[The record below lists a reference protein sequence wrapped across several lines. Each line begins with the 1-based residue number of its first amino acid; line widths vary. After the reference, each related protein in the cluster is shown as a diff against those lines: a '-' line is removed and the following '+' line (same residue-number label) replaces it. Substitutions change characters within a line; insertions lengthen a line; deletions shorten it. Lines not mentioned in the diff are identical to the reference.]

1 MSNIVM
7 CEYCNG
13 TGIAKCETCGG
24 NGKVTC
30 PECDG
35 SGKSYFICPE
45 CDNGRVPDPRAMD
58 DDETMTCPTCH
69 GEYKK
74 EVGACKTCKG
84 TGKVECQPC
93 HGSGKVECQ
102 ACNATGKFDVEKI
115 VKAAIVADW
124 YDVETDKKVK
134 KRTLSDEDVSMLR
147 SAAEQG
153 HGGSCYVL
161 GVLKGGNCIAYAE
174 DGDSY
179 FAKGAQA
186 GDADCLYAHASV
198 LLRKGQPNQKEAIE
212 CLERSAEMG
221 NVHALVDI
229 TLHLLGKK
237 DESGIASEAETALLY
252 CDRLSNVK
260 AADGLSQHLVEKA
273 NAIGKCLPKIAKND
287 IAAMFEFGSICD
299 TLYKTTGSKQDK
311 TLAETYLA
319 SAANKG
325 NADAVRQLAE
335 HNSKDNLSGSIEI
348 LDKAAKGGDKK
359 AAERLQSIMQ
369 ECLTGIRG
377 WGICGGAETSD
388 KFEELKACARSGVL
402 VAIRFLIDAYKSGRL
417 YEGVPP
423 ATVPSFGLGSSA
435 KAGTCDLDTVDRESI
450 AYWTEMAA
458 KTGDGNS
465 MLDYSL
471 ICRDGKGR
479 DKDINAAFAYTCEGF
494 LKGGVRR
501 RALRLLA
508 EFYRCTYFSM
518 PDSQKASELLTRS
531 AKAGY
536 LPAIVAMGVRY
547 RKGKGVKKDLSEAK
561 RLFEI
566 AADNGSKDAKEELK
580 TIPKSVKT
588 GTKPICGITS
598 KFIKD
603 KDPLP
608 AYVLD
613 DYEKAKA
620 GKLWSA
626 KLEKQIKEKN
636 KARNAKLKE
645 PKKRWLFVAL
655 GIVGGVLGL
664 HFLYVKRMF
673 WFWTYW
679 IVATLGV
686 LQIEVEAFR
695 NLLAYASPTVAK
707 IPIFA
712 TAAVLILI
720 GSICLMKKDGKGRTM
735 KDFRKRKPVDLLDW
749 ANKIRQN

>member
-1 MSNIVM
+1 MSNIVT
-7 CEYCNG
+7 CEYCHG
-13 TGIAKCETCGG
+13 TGSATCKACGG
-24 NGKVTC
+24 IGKVDC
-30 PECDG
+30 PDCDG
-35 SGKSYFICPE
+35 SGKAYHICPE
-45 CDNGRVPDPRAMD
+45 CNEGQVPDPRAMD

-74 EVGACKTCKG
+74 EAGACKTCKG
-84 TGKVECQPC
+84 TGKVECPSC

-102 ACNATGKFDVEKI
+102 ACNATGKFDVDKI
-115 VKAAIVADW
+115 VKTAIVTDW
-124 YDVETDKKVK
+124 YDVESDKKVK
-134 KRTLSDEDVSMLR
+134 KRALSDEDITMLK

-161 GVLKGGNCIAYAE
+161 GVLKGGDCCVYAE
-174 DGDSY
+174 DGDAY

-198 LLRKGQPNQKEAIE
+198 LLRKGESNQKEAIE

-221 NVHALVDI
+221 NVHALVD
-229 TLHLLGKK
+229 LALYLFDKK
-237 DESGIASEAETALLY
+237 DDSGDMPETEKALQY
-252 CDRLSNVK
+252 CERLSIVK

-273 NAIGKCLPKIAKND
+273 NIMGKCLPNIAKND
-287 IAAMFEFGSICD
+287 VAAMFEFGSTCD
-299 TLYKTTGSKQDK
+299 MLYKTTGCKQDK
-311 TLAETYLA
+311 ALAETYLA
-319 SAANKG
+319 SAAKKG

-335 HNSKDNLSGSIEI
+335 HNSKDNLSGAIEI

-369 ECLTGIRG
+369 DCLAGIRG
-377 WGICGGAETSD
+377 KGICGEETSA
-388 KFEELKACARSGVL
+388 KFEELKGCAKAGAV
-402 VAIRFLIDAYKSGRL
+402 VAIKFLIEAYKSGRI
-417 YEGVPP
+417 YEGPIP
-423 ATVPSFGLGSSA
+423 CDIPSFGLGDP
-435 KAGTCDLDTVDRESI
+435 KTMRTYDWESV

-458 KTGDGNS
+458 KAGDGNS
-465 MLDYSL
+465 MLDYSV
-471 ICRDGKGR
+471 ICREGKGCER
-479 DKDINAAFAYTCEGF
+479 DINKAFIWACDGF
-494 LKGGVRR
+494 LKGGLRR

-508 EFYRCTYFSM
+508 EFYRSTYFSI
-518 PDSQKASELLTRS
+518 PDSQKVSELLTRS
-531 AKAGY
+531 AQAGY

-566 AADNGSKDAKEELK
+566 AVENGSKDAKEELK
-580 TIPKSVKT
+580 TIPRSVKA
-588 GTKPICGITS
+588 GAKPICGITS

-608 AYVLD
+608 AYVLN

-626 KLEKQIKEKN
+626 KIEKEIKAQN
-636 KARNAKLKE
+636 KARKTKLKE
-645 PKKRWLFVAL
+645 PKKRWLFVTL

-673 WFWTYW
+673 WFWAYW
-679 IVATLGV
+679 IVAALGV

-695 NLLAYASPTVAK
+695 NLLASASPMLAK
-707 IPIFA
+707 IPVFA
-712 TAAVLILI
+712 AIAILILV
-720 GSICLMKKDGKGRTM
+720 GSICLMKKDGKGLTM
-735 KDFRKRKPVDLLDW
+735 K
-749 ANKIRQN
+749 

>member
-1 MSNIVM
+1 MSNIVT
-7 CEYCNG
+7 CEYCHG
-13 TGIAKCETCGG
+13 TGSATCKACGG
-24 NGKVTC
+24 IGKVDC
-30 PECDG
+30 PDCDG
-35 SGKSYFICPE
+35 SGKAYHICPE
-45 CDNGRVPDPRAMD
+45 CNEGQVPDPRAMD

-74 EVGACKTCKG
+74 EIGACKTCKG

-102 ACNATGKFDVEKI
+102 ACNATGKFDVDKI
-115 VKAAIVADW
+115 VRAAIVSDW
-124 YDVETDKKVK
+124 YDVETDRKVM
-134 KRTLSDEDVSMLR
+134 KRAVSDEDITMLK

-198 LLRKGQPNQKEAIE
+198 LLHKGLPERKEAIE
-212 CLERSAEMG
+212 CLERSAEKG
-221 NVHALVDI
+221 NVHALVDL

-237 DESGIASEAETALLY
+237 DESGIASEDEKALQY
-252 CDRLSNVK
+252 CDRLSNLK

-287 IAAMFEFGSICD
+287 VAAMFEFGSICD

-319 SAANKG
+319 SAAKKG

-359 AAERLQSIMQ
+359 AAERLQSIM
-369 ECLTGIRG
+369 EGCLSGIRG
-377 WGICGGAETSD
+377 KGIAGDETSA
-388 KFEELKACARSGVL
+388 KFEELKNCAKAGV
-402 VAIRFLIDAYKSGRL
+402 VAVMKFLIASYKSGRI
-417 YEGVPP
+417 YEGP
-423 ATVPSFGLGSSA
+423 APCDIPSFGLGDP
-435 KAGTCDLDTVDRESI
+435 KTMRTYDWESV

-458 KTGDGNS
+458 KAGDGNS

-494 LKGGVRR
+494 LKGGLRR

-518 PDSQKASELLTRS
+518 PDSQKVSELLTRS
-531 AKAGY
+531 GSAGY
-536 LPAIVAMGVRY
+536 LPAIVVMGVRY

-580 TIPKSVKT
+580 NIPKSVKT
-588 GTKPICGITS
+588 GTKQICGITS

-608 AYVLD
+608 AYVLS
-613 DYEKAKA
+613 DYEKAKT

>member
-1 MSNIVM
+1 MSNIVT
-7 CEYCNG
+7 CEYCHG
-13 TGIAKCETCGG
+13 TGSATCKACGG
-24 NGKVTC
+24 IGKVDC
-30 PECDG
+30 PDCDG
-35 SGKSYFICPE
+35 SGKAYHICPE
-45 CDNGRVPDPRAMD
+45 CNEGQVPDPRAMD

-74 EVGACKTCKG
+74 EIGACKTCKG

-102 ACNATGKFDVEKI
+102 ACNATGKFDVDKI
-115 VKAAIVADW
+115 VRAAIVSDW
-124 YDVETDKKVK
+124 YDVETDRKVM
-134 KRTLSDEDVSMLR
+134 KRAVSDEDITMLK

-186 GDADCLYAHASV
+186 GDADCLYAHAFV
-198 LLRKGQPNQKEAIE
+198 LLHKGHPEQKEAIE
-212 CLERSAEMG
+212 CLERSVEKG
-221 NVHALVDI
+221 NIHALVDL
-229 TLHLLGKK
+229 TLHLLDKK
-237 DESGIASEAETALLY
+237 DESGITAEAEKALQY

-287 IAAMFEFGSICD
+287 VAAMFEFGSICD

-319 SAANKG
+319 SAAKKG

-359 AAERLQSIMQ
+359 AAERLQSIM
-369 ECLTGIRG
+369 EGCLSGIRG
-377 WGICGGAETSD
+377 KGIKGDETSA
-388 KFEELKACARSGVL
+388 KFEELKDCAKAGNIT
-402 VAIRFLIDAYKSGRL
+402 AMKFLATAYKSGRL
-417 YEGVPP
+417 YEGPEP
-423 ATVPSFGLGSSA
+423 CNIPSFGLGDP
-435 KAGTCDLDTVDRESI
+435 KTMRTYDLESV

-458 KTGDGNS
+458 KAGDSNS

-479 DKDINAAFAYTCEGF
+479 DKDINVAFAYTCEGF
-494 LKGGVRR
+494 LKGGSRR

-508 EFYRCTYFSM
+508 EFYRCAYFSM

-531 AKAGY
+531 AKTGY

-547 RKGKGVKKDLSEAK
+547 CKGKGVKKDLSEAK

-580 TIPKSVKT
+580 NIPKSVKT
-588 GTKPICGITS
+588 GTKQICGITS

-608 AYVLD
+608 AYVLS
-613 DYEKAKA
+613 DYEKAKT

-636 KARNAKLKE
+636 KARNAMLKE

-673 WFWTYW
+673 WFWAYW
-679 IVATLGV
+679 IVAALGV

-695 NLLAYASPTVAK
+695 NLLASASPMLAK
-707 IPIFA
+707 TPVFA
-712 TAAVLILI
+712 TLAVLILV
-720 GSICLMKKDGKGRTM
+720 GSIFLMKKDGKGRKM
-735 KDFRKRKPVDLLDW
+735 K
-749 ANKIRQN
+749 

>member
-1 MSNIVM
+1 MSNIVT
-7 CEYCNG
+7 CEYCHG
-13 TGIAKCETCGG
+13 TGIATCETCGG

-30 PECDG
+30 PDCDG

-45 CDNGRVPDPRAMD
+45 CNEGQVPDPRAMD

-74 EVGACKTCKG
+74 EIGACKTCKG

-102 ACNATGKFDVEKI
+102 ACNATGKFDIDKV
-115 VKAAIVADW
+115 VKAAIDTDW
-124 YDVETDKKVK
+124 YDVESDKKVK
-134 KRTLSDEDVSMLR
+134 KRALSDEDVTMLK

-161 GVLKGGNCIAYAE
+161 GVLKGGNCCVYAE

-198 LLRKGQPNQKEAIE
+198 LLRKGQSNQKEAIE

-221 NVHALVDI
+221 NVHALVD
-229 TLHLLGKK
+229 LVLCLFDK
-237 DESGIASEAETALLY
+237 SGIASESEKVSQY
-252 CDRLSNVK
+252 CERLSRVK
-260 AADGLSQHLVEKA
+260 ATEGSSQHLVEKA
-273 NAIGKCLPKIAKND
+273 NTIGKCLPKIAKND
-287 IAAMFEFGSICD
+287 VTAMFELGSTCD
-299 TLYKTTGSKQDK
+299 MLYKTTGCKQDK
-311 TLAETYLA
+311 TLAETYL
-319 SAANKG
+319 SCAAKKG
-325 NADAVRQLAE
+325 NSDAVRQLAE

-369 ECLTGIRG
+369 ACLEGIRG
-377 WGICGGAETSD
+377 KGIHGEETSA
-388 KFEELKACARSGVL
+388 KFEELKGCAKAGAV
-402 VAIRFLIDAYKSGRL
+402 VAIKFLIEAYKSGRI
-417 YEGVPP
+417 YEGPVPCNI
-423 ATVPSFGLGSSA
+423 TSFGLGDP
-435 KAGTCDLDTVDRESI
+435 KTTRTYDWESV

-458 KTGDGNS
+458 KAGDGTS
-465 MLDYSL
+465 MLDYSV
-471 ICRDGKGR
+471 ICRDGKGC
-479 DKDINAAFAYTCEGF
+479 DKDINKAFVLVCDAF
-494 LKGGVRR
+494 LKGGTRR

-508 EFYRCTYFSM
+508 EFYRSTYFSI
-518 PDSQKASELLTRS
+518 PDSQKVTELLTRS

-536 LPAIVAMGVRY
+536 LPSIVVMGERY
-547 RKGKGVKKDLSEAK
+547 YAGKGVKKNIGEAK

-566 AADNGSKDAKEELK
+566 AAAAGSKDAKEKLK
-580 TIPKSVKT
+580 NTLKNTSASKS
-588 GTKPICGITS
+588 PISGITD
-598 KFIKD
+598 KFVKD

-608 AYVLD
+608 SYVLS

-626 KLEKQIKEKN
+626 KLEKEIKAQN
-636 KARNAKLKE
+636 KARKAKLKE
-645 PKKRWLFVAL
+645 PKKRWLFVTL
-655 GIVGGVLGL
+655 GVVGGVLGL

-673 WFWTYW
+673 WFWMYW
-679 IVATLGV
+679 VMAALGI
-686 LQIEVEAFR
+686 LQIKVEAFR

-707 IPIFA
+707 IPVFA
-712 TAAVLILI
+712 AAAFLILI
-720 GSICLMKKDGKGRTM
+720 GSICLMNKDGKGRMM
-735 KDFRKRKPVDLLDW
+735 KDFRKNKPFDRLEW
-749 ANKIRQN
+749 ANAILKNQKGKTK